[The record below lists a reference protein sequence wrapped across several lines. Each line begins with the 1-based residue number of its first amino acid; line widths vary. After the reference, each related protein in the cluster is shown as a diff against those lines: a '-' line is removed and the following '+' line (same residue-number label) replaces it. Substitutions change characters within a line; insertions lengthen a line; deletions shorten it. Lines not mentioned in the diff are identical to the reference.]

1 MTTEVKN
8 IKWGSDRLWNRIAAV
23 AGVFALLICVLLVAN
38 YVQVKKADPINMTV
52 VTTLVDRLNENPAD
66 SALRTQIR
74 TLDLLSRKAY
84 FTSQWQIRTGG
95 YMLLICMAILIISM
109 QVVEYR
115 KKINPILPEDSG
127 DETMLQNR
135 TARKWIVIGGGLIL
149 ITAVAFGVL
158 SSKDLANR
166 FNDLGHGINPSFEQD
181 VADGDIT
188 VTDLAAST
196 EGAVDSLAGSVE
208 TTDAAVTTPSE
219 STSAVSADNFPNFR
233 GTGGIGISS
242 KRNIPV
248 NWDGKAGSNILWKT
262 AVPLSGHNSPV
273 VWGDK
278 VFITGASAAKQEVYC
293 FDRNNGKILWT
304 KQIGTGT
311 KKPTVTEET
320 GFAAPSAVT
329 DGKGVYVIFSTGD
342 IAAVDMNG
350 KKIWEKDL
358 GLPDNY
364 YGHSSSLMLSNGN
377 IIVQFDQRASQKIM
391 ALSAATG
398 NTVWS
403 TNRTTKISWS
413 SPIVVNTGRRTEII
427 TVAEPYVAAY
437 NPANGAE
444 LWKIECI
451 SGEVGPSLA
460 YANGIVFSVNDY
472 SKLTAIK
479 LGNQPVV
486 LWESADYL
494 SDIPSPVATD
504 KYLFLATSYGTVVC
518 YDAVTGQKYWEKDF
532 GKSTYS
538 SPMIVEN
545 KVYLQDI
552 TGVMHIFNA
561 DKVLKIIG
569 EPKLGEYSAST
580 PAFTNGRIYIKGEE
594 NLYCIGK

>member
-1 MTTEVKN
+1 M
-8 IKWGSDRLWNRIAAV
+8 V
-23 AGVFALLICVLLVAN
+23 AGVFAVLICVLLVAN
-38 YVQVKKADPINMTV
+38 YVQLKKTDPVNMTV
-52 VTTLVDRLNENPAD
+52 IYSLQDRLYTNPAD
-66 SALRTQIR
+66 SVLRTEIR

-95 YMLLICMAILIISM
+95 YILLICVAILIIAM

-115 KKINPILPEDSG
+115 KKINPVLSEDSE

-135 TARKWIVIGGGLIL
+135 KARKWIVIGGGLIL
-149 ITAVAFGVL
+149 ITAVAFGIM
-158 SSKDLANR
+158 SS
-166 FNDLGHGINPSFEQD
+166 NDLENRLNNLGNGISPSFEQD

-188 VTDLAAST
+188 VTDLTAGTEVAA
-196 EGAVDSLAGSVE
+196 DSLAGSFE
-208 TTDAAVTTPSE
+208 TAATALTTPSE
-219 STSAVSADNFPNFR
+219 TASAASTDNFPNFR
-233 GTGGIGISS
+233 GTGGTGITS

-248 NWDGKAGSNILWKT
+248 SWDGKAGTNILWKT
-262 AVPLSGHNSPV
+262 AIPLSGHNSPV
-273 VWGDK
+273 VWGDR
-278 VFITGASAAKQEVYC
+278 VFITGATIVRQEVYC
-293 FDRNNGKILWT
+293 LDRNSGEILWT
-304 KQIGTGT
+304 AQIGSGS

-320 GFAAPSAVT
+320 GFAASSAVT

-342 IAAVDMNG
+342 IAAVDMSG
-350 KKIWEKDL
+350 KKVWEKDL

-364 YGHSSSLMLSNGN
+364 YGHASSLMLHNGN
-377 IIVQFDQRASQKIM
+377 IIVQFDQRTSQKIM

-403 TNRTTKISWS
+403 TIRQNKISWS
-413 SPIVVNTGRRTEII
+413 SPIVVNTGSRTEII

-437 NPANGAE
+437 NPANGQE
-444 LWKIECI
+444 LWKIDCI

-460 YANGIVFSVNDY
+460 YANGIVYSVNDY
-472 SKLTAIK
+472 SKLSAIK
-479 LGNQPVV
+479 LGAQPTI
-486 LWESADYL
+486 LWENNEYL

-504 KYLFLATSYGTVVC
+504 KYLFLATSYGTAVC
-518 YDAVTGQKYWEKDF
+518 YDAVTGQKYWEQDF
-532 GKSTYS
+532 GKSIYS

-561 DKVLKIIG
+561 DKEFKLLG

-580 PAFTNGRIYIKGEE
+580 PAFTNGRIYIRGEE
-594 NLYCIGK
+594 NLYCIGQ